1 MDQIA
6 GFLPLLL
13 IGLVFYFLIIRP
25 QRARQQRQVQLV
37 SSLAVGDRIVTIG
50 GLHGTIQEVDEDT
63 IRVEIAPGT
72 VATLVKGAV
81 ARTLTDTDT
90 DSDLEIDIDDDTDGF
105 GPGPKR

>member
-1 MDQIA
+1 MEQIT

-25 QRARQQRQVQLV
+25 QRARQQRQLQLV
-37 SSLAVGDRIVTIG
+37 NSLAIGDRIVTIG
-50 GLHGTIQEVDEDT
+50 GFHGTVQEVEDDT

-90 DSDLEIDIDDDTDGF
+90 EIDIDDDTDDGIDF
-105 GPGPKR
+105 GTGPVRE